1 LKNSKRRPSDAV
13 SPTQASVGIIAMHM
27 RNAPFDAW
35 RAIWVLSTCLLAVA
49 PLTAAA
55 ANVKFLGSAS
65 YSYSGNIA
73 FLNADA
79 YANYSGNGQS
89 GPLRLELWAFATPYT
104 GGTLGAG
111 HKLASYQLEAVG
123 AGWQTNNVNSG
134 PIVYSP
140 PPDGTWVF
148 AMLITELSGF
158 SAFND
163 GYAADDW
170 RNLPPPVVVGTA
182 SAPALTPQVGLWW
195 NPDEPGSGYA
205 LDYRHGVL
213 VVTVYS
219 YTTTGAAQWYL
230 ASGPLSGTLFS
241 ATLDKYIGGQCI
253 ACSNTVMPTPSGN
266 DGIITIGFTSPTSAT
281 VTLPGGRVTRIQPQ
295 LF

>member
-1 LKNSKRRPSDAV
+1 MRGAFEPS
-13 SPTQASVGIIAMHM
+13 
-27 RNAPFDAW
+27 
-35 RAIWVLSTCLLAVA
+35 
-49 PLTAAA
+49 AA
-55 ANVKFLGSAS
+55 ANVKFLGNAS
-65 YSYSGNIA
+65 YSYNGNIA

-79 YANYSGNGQS
+79 YANYGGNGQS

-104 GGTLGAG
+104 GGALAAG
-111 HKLASYQLEAVG
+111 TSWRAINWNRSARGGRTTASTADRSCTRRRRM
-123 AGWQTNNVNSG
+123 AR
-134 PIVYSP
+134 
-140 PPDGTWVF
+140 WVF
-148 AMLITELSGF
+148 ALLITELSGL
-158 SAFND
+158 SAIND
-163 GYAADDW
+163 GYTADDW
-170 RNLPPPVVVGTA
+170 RNLPPPVVVGIA
-182 SAPALTPQVGLWW
+182 AAPALTPQVGLWW

-241 ATLDKYIGGQCI
+241 ATLDKYTGGQCI
-253 ACSNTVMPTPSGN
+253 GCTNTVVPTPSGN